1 METPKKAVITL
12 EGITK
17 TYVNGK
23 LTVPVLH
30 GIDLSIYEGEF
41 TSIMGPSGS
50 GKSTFMNILGCLD
63 RPTSGSYRLDG
74 EEVAHL
80 GDDELAYVRNKRI
93 GFVFQSFNLLPKL
106 TALDNVALPMVY
118 EGVSKAERIARASQL
133 LTDLGLGTRLDH
145 MPAELSGGQRQRV
158 AIARAL
164 ANDPAIIMADE
175 PTGNLDSK
183 ASLDVMHIFTEL
195 YQEGRTIILV
205 THEPDIA
212 EYAGRNVV
220 LKDGLIV
227 EDRINPHMKGLQLG
241 GESHV

>member
-1 METPKKAVITL
+1 MSMPKQAVITL
-12 EGITK
+12 EGIKK

-63 RPTSGSYRLDG
+63 RPTEGSYRLDG
-74 EEVAHL
+74 QEVAHL
-80 GDDELAYVRNKRI
+80 SDDELAYVRNKRI

-118 EGVSKAERIARASQL
+118 AGMSKQERKERASQL

-195 YQEGRTIILV
+195 YEQGRTIILV

-220 LKDGLIV
+220 LRDGLIV
-227 EDRINPHMKGLQLG
+227 EDRQNFHMKGLQG
-241 GESHV
+241 GEPHV